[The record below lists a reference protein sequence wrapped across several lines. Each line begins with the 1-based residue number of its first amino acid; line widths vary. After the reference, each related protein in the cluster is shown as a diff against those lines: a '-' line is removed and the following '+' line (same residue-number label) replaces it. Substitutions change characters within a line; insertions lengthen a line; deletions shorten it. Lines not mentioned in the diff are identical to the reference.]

1 MKFKIGD
8 KVMLKAVPYD
18 DFTEY
23 TTANIFYETN
33 KKRVFK
39 ITNLYYEIGS
49 ATLDKFNAIKI
60 KYLKHAVKP
69 KEVKYTID
77 CGRMSCGKDCPERIN
92 GDVKICNFTGTKS
105 QVEAHIKR
113 YWKQP
118 KIKAVK

>member
-18 DFTEY
+18 DFPWSESD
-23 TTANIFYETN
+23 ARE
-33 KKRVFK
+33 VFK
-39 ITNLYYEIGS
+39 ENKNKELCIDEIEERDVSLLTNGYHI
-49 ATLDKFNAIKI
+49 AF

-69 KEVKYTID
+69 KAVKYEID
-77 CGRMSCGKDCPERIN
+77 CRGLHCNMCNCDCR
-92 GDVKICNFTGTKS
+92 FTGTKS

>member
-18 DFTEY
+18 NFNTMERAKSFYDNGKEVVFTI
-23 TTANIFYETN
+23 TGIWNETCLLN
-33 KKRVFK
+33 FK
-39 ITNLYYEIGS
+39 FDVY
-49 ATLDKFNAIKI
+49 A

-69 KEVKYTID
+69 KSVKYKID
-77 CGRMSCGKDCPERIN
+77 CSNLICTACPHGACEEV
-92 GDVKICNFTGTKS
+92 DFQGTKS
-105 QVEAHIKR
+105 QVEAHIKK

>member
-18 DFTEY
+18 NFCFSDYKWAKKIKAQKEPWLITSLVKGTELAY
-23 TTANIFYETN
+23 LNGKYLIS
-33 KKRVFK
+33 
-39 ITNLYYEIGS
+39 L
-49 ATLDKFNAIKI
+49 
-60 KYLKHAVKP
+60 KYLKHTVKP
-69 KEVKYTID
+69 KPVKYTID
-77 CGRMSCGKDCPERIN
+77 CRRMSCGKDCPERIN

-118 KIKAVK
+118 KIKAVS